1 MGILKPALVIIG
13 ASTQLLPH
21 TYCLEWYRKFR
32 ARYDFEDNEIPVRKD
47 IQRRFEEA
55 IDDINLSHS
64 SEIKKENIKLFNVH
78 DIEVF
83 HAGSLYTKSGGL
95 VGIPANFEYENINSI
110 TDGTI
115 SIQYPALNWDLEAIK
130 EFHSSLV
137 LSENAQKFAIAREIL
152 KVATLDPIYKFC
164 NVLIDITI
172 AITGYQL
179 LYSKLNGTKQ
189 QKGIQV
195 FCITIIAIATFFLT
209 AMTHSALNVYRE
221 NEVNE
226 IMSKLGSEYIQGG
239 VEYYEK
245 LSQKNKALRVL
256 LGKKGTYLYTPTGN
270 QTNLFGILT
279 KLPTNSE
286 QINYFQTRLQNISS
300 QLV

>member
-1 MGILKPALVIIG
+1 MGILRPALVIIG

-21 TYCLEWYRKFR
+21 TYFLERYRKFR
-32 ARYDFEDNEIPVRKD
+32 ARYDFEDNEIPVRED
-47 IQRRFEEA
+47 IQRRFEEVV
-55 IDDINLSHS
+55 DDLNLSCS
-64 SEIKKENIKLFNVH
+64 LKIEKERIKLFNVH

-83 HAGSLYTKSGGL
+83 HAGSLYTKSGGV

-130 EFHSSLV
+130 EFHTSLV
-137 LSENAQKFAIAREIL
+137 LSENAQKFAMAREIL
-152 KVATLDPIYKFC
+152 KVATFDPIYKFC
-164 NVLIDITI
+164 NVFGDMII
-172 AITGYQL
+172 AIVGYDL

-189 QKGIQV
+189 QKVIQA
-195 FCITIIAIATFFLT
+195 FCISITAIVTFFLT
-209 AMTHSALNVYRE
+209 ALTHSALDTYRE
-221 NEVNE
+221 KEVNE
-226 IMSKLGSEYIQGG
+226 IMSKLDSKYIQGG

-256 LGKKGTYLYTPTGN
+256 LGTKGTYLYTPTGN
-270 QTNLFGILT
+270 QVGLFGIST
-279 KLPTNSE
+279 KLPNSD